1 MIIIINIRYLIN
13 QLIIDVIAV
22 LSIAFYTLIERKVLR
37 YRQNRKGPNKI
48 RIEGVVQPI
57 SDALKL
63 LRKKE
68 FKLTFS
74 NNLFYWIPPF
84 YSFLILITILNLTPN
99 KNNLTETNYGWMVF
113 FCFIA
118 LLRFRSIIMGWSSNS
133 KYTLLGSLRGLAQ
146 SISYEVILIISIII
160 LLIIINRF
168 RLTLLFKEKMIMFF
182 FFWMIRIFFFV
193 SLVCEVNRAPFDL
206 AEGESELVRGFNTEY
221 GITKFSLIFL
231 TEYGIIIFIRIIIVN
246 RFNNYIYLTIYIK
259 ILIIITILLWLRASY
274 PRIRYDLLMYW
285 TWKNI
290 LRTVILI
297 SLFIILIL

>member
-1 MIIIINIRYLIN
+1 
-13 QLIIDVIAV
+13 
-22 LSIAFYTLIERKVLR
+22 
-37 YRQNRKGPNKI
+37 
-48 RIEGVVQPI
+48 
-57 SDALKL
+57 
-63 LRKKE
+63 
-68 FKLTFS
+68 
-74 NNLFYWIPPF
+74 
-84 YSFLILITILNLTPN
+84 
-99 KNNLTETNYGWMVF
+99 
-113 FCFIA
+113 
-118 LLRFRSIIMGWSSNS
+118 
-133 KYTLLGSLRGLAQ
+133 
-146 SISYEVILIISIII
+146 
-160 LLIIINRF
+160 
-168 RLTLLFKEKMIMFF
+168 
-182 FFWMIRIFFFV
+182 MIRIFFFV

-246 RFNNYIYLTIYIK
+246 NFNNYIYLIIYIK